1 MGTRQT
7 QDAIKV
13 IIART
18 DPRQVLLAEYLRNT
32 GKITSQL
39 MASADAYLYSYA
51 VAAKSGS
58 SDAEVE
64 LAVVESVIALSS
76 QINRILNFHRID
88 RQIILP
94 NEVLIRCGLIPMSE
108 PAILPAKSVVITPP
122 LPTIPASP
130 QPLNRPT
137 ASATAVRVGV
147 SLPLGTA
154 SASAEDDALRFD
166 DDSAQRT
173 LRERSNAEDDRQTHA
188 GLKLSSSVASFLYGE
203 S

>member
-108 PAILPAKSVVITPP
+108 PAILPAKSVVIAPP

-130 QPLNRPT
+130 QPLNCLT
-137 ASATAVRVGV
+137 ASAI
-147 SLPLGTA
+147 
-154 SASAEDDALRFD
+154 D

-173 LRERSNAEDDRQTHA
+173 LRERSKAEDDRQTHA

>member
-18 DPRQVLLAEYLRNT
+18 DPRQVLLAEYLRST

-39 MASADAYLYSYA
+39 MASVDAHLYSYA
-51 VAAKSGS
+51 VAAKPGS

-94 NEVLIRCGLIPMSE
+94 NEVLTRCGLIPMSE
-108 PAILPAKSVVITPP
+108 PVMSPAKSLP

-137 ASATAVRVGV
+137 ASATAVRE
-147 SLPLGTA
+147 A
-154 SASAEDDALRFD
+154 SALAEDGALRFD
-166 DDSAQRT
+166 DD
-173 LRERSNAEDDRQTHA
+173 RSEAEDDRDRQTHA